1 MCPIR
6 AGADMPFLVS
16 SLFFLSSCPLCRSG
30 AALSDDVMISESSW
44 LSQ

>member
-16 SLFFLSSCPLCRSG
+16 SLFFLSSCPLCRIG
-30 AALSDDVMISESSW
+30 AALSDDVISESSW
-44 LSQ
+44 VSQ